1 MMDRI
6 SAAHCSAPA
15 PDTSVM
21 PWSFFT
27 WILTWYWSCILM
39 MFCPPRPMM
48 RPSWPAV
55 WSVMGAGP
63 STAPGA
69 SATGAAG
76 AAPSAGGASKP
87 DVRWRCAGFSN
98 ASGGSM
104 SSPSRSR
111 LTPRSSSPPDMAAA
125 LSAMACALAF
135 IASKSIAAGAAGS
148 GSAGG
153 AAASGS
159 GSGSA
164 AASGSGSGSA

>member
-63 STAPGA
+63 STV
-69 SATGAAG
+69 SATGARRRALG
-76 AAPSAGGASKP
+76 RGVEADALALRGVLECVGEYVIALAVALDAA
-87 DVRWRCAGFSN
+87 
-98 ASGGSM
+98 
-104 SSPSRSR
+104 
-111 LTPRSSSPPDMAAA
+111 SPPMAAA
-125 LSAMACALAF
+125 ACDGPRAGLHRL
-135 IASKSIAAGAAGS
+135 KVDRGGRGVCPAGA
-148 GSAGG
+148 GSARVG
-153 AAASGS
+153 
-159 GSGSA
+159 
-164 AASGSGSGSA
+164 